1 MSAAS
6 PDASPQLWLN
16 PNTAVKLFAMFTD
29 GEAPRV
35 RTQVKQYVPAKNGL
49 HCGRAQ
55 RPRPNM
61 PSLTSSA
68 PVARFSK
75 LFLDALPA
83 LRVSGRLRHED
94 NKVRN
99 CALEALPA
107 HHGTSGGSSGRLSA
121 LLPLQAQVKATLYLK
136 HRQSLGAHTALN
148 AKVEL
153 HARGQIGGP
162 LSEVEKRVEGRLE
175 LSQKL
180 LNLTGAWPW
189 PAARPESA
197 LTCTASGARP
207 GNAR

>member
-1 MSAAS
+1 LRPSAA
-6 PDASPQLWLN
+6 PP
-16 PNTAVKLFAMFTD
+16 
-29 GEAPRV
+29 
-35 RTQVKQYVPAKNGL
+35 TQYAL
-49 HCGRAQ
+49 
-55 RPRPNM
+55 
-61 PSLTSSA
+61 LTSSA

-197 LTCTASGARP
+197 LTCTASGASRKRADVHGLRP
-207 GNAR
+207 QTARTAASAWATTRARGACMRRHARTTSA